1 MNNGVPNG
9 VLLSEC
15 STDYG
20 LNKSDRVPADSTI
33 SQSLTFSTSSD
44 SDPSKGARVW
54 IVAACTLTA
63 CLTSLG
69 LGIILGFSSP
79 ALAQLQFDVP
89 SELQITDD
97 DIKFSLFGVRNLH
110 NIHWLTN

>member
-1 MNNGVPNG
+1 MTSNGFANG
-9 VLLSEC
+9 VLLSER

-20 LNKSDRVPADSTI
+20 LNKCDRVPTDSTL
-33 SQSLTFSTSSD
+33 SQSLTFSSSPDDAAGSKD
-44 SDPSKGARVW
+44 SRVW

-69 LGIILGFSSP
+69 LGMILGYSSP

-97 DIKFSLFGVRNLH
+97 DIKFSLFGVSA
-110 NIHWLTN
+110 IDQY

>member
-1 MNNGVPNG
+1 MNNGVANG
-9 VLLSEC
+9 ALLSEC

-20 LNKSDRVPADSTI
+20 LNKCDRVVDSTT
-33 SQSLTFSTSSD
+33 SQSLTLSSSPD
-44 SDPSKGARVW
+44 GPSKDARVW

-69 LGIILGFSSP
+69 LGMILGFSSP

-97 DIKFSLFGVRNLH
+97 DIKFSLFGVSVLLNLLF
-110 NIHWLTN
+110 IIG

>member
-1 MNNGVPNG
+1 MNNGVANG
-9 VLLSEC
+9 ALLSEC

-20 LNKSDRVPADSTI
+20 LNKCNRVIDSTT
-33 SQSLTFSTSSD
+33 SQSLTLSSSPD
-44 SDPSKGARVW
+44 GPSKDARVW
-54 IVAACTLTA
+54 IVVACTLTA

-69 LGIILGFSSP
+69 LGMILGFSSP

-97 DIKFSLFGVRNLH
+97 DIKFSLFGVSVLLNLLF
-110 NIHWLTN
+110 IIG